1 MICYLKLEPEWS
13 PGTSCKTWPRWPP
26 SIGQLAE
33 TSLPDAWLP
42 KCAWSSKRSIPAALP
57 GSGSSAKDYR
67 GGWKRFAKPSW
78 WQTKLSIEPFPLV
91 ERPGLFRAL
100 SGCQALIFDT
110 EPVTEMVRHAK
121 RGSAFKT
128 AAWRAPALWTLDT
141 PGRLCYISGCAV
153 AWCADRAPLKHF
165 QSGRLALH
173 HGRRKLENTSSSPSK
188 SLAWEAP
195 VLCTLDATLTGRGR
209 VVIGRSDGS

>member
-1 MICYLKLEPEWS
+1 
-13 PGTSCKTWPRWPP
+13 
-26 SIGQLAE
+26 
-33 TSLPDAWLP
+33 
-42 KCAWSSKRSIPAALP
+42 
-57 GSGSSAKDYR
+57 
-67 GGWKRFAKPSW
+67 
-78 WQTKLSIEPFPLV
+78 V

-141 PGRLCYISGCAV
+141 PGGLCYINGCAV
-153 AWCADRAPLKHF
+153 AWCADRTPLKHF
-165 QSGRLALH
+165 QSGRPALH

-195 VLCTLDATLTGRGR
+195 VLWTLDATLTGRGR
-209 VVIGRSDGS
+209 VVLADRTALKHFQSGWPALHHGRRSRGCTPRRLLHASVSDLKSNERSALPLVAARIPFCNS